1 MLAILKDLKE
11 DHTVIIITHKAEIMK
26 MADQVIVLKQGKIV
40 AKGKN
45 AEVFEKS
52 ALYRELRTKEY
63 SEPSVN
69 NDIIPLPNDT
79 SGYINEPENLET

>member
-1 MLAILKDLKE
+1 
-11 DHTVIIITHKAEIMK
+11 MK
-26 MADQVIVLKQGKIV
+26 MADQVIVLDRGKIA

-69 NDIIPLPNDT
+69 SDIIPRPNDNG
-79 SGYINEPENLET
+79 GYVTEPENS